1 MARGDVGFVADTISG
16 GVEILNRKE
25 FEAVPM
31 TLDFGNSTDTIKAG
45 TPINADGEAVSATPW
60 TGAVGILLHD
70 VDPDYPTGAIL
81 KKAYIHVGR
90 AQENSGLTY
99 DDKIVT
105 ETAKAGCRI
114 VLEEVPSE

>member
-1 MARGDVGFVADTISG
+1 MARGDVGFVADTIGG

-25 FEAVPM
+25 FEAVAM
-31 TLDFGNSTDTIKAG
+31 TLDFGDSTDTVKAG
-45 TPINADGEAVSATPW
+45 TPIDKDGAAVTASPW

-99 DDKIVT
+99 DDAMVT
-105 ETAKAGCRI
+105 ELAKSGCRI
-114 VLEEVPSE
+114 VLEEKPE